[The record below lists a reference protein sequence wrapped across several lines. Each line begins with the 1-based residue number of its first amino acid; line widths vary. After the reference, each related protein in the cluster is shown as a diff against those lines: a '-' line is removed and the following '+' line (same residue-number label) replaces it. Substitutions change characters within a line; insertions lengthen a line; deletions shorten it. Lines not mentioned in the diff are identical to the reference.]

1 MDDQRLFSNA
11 ITVLGKALDFRSL
24 RHNLIVSN
32 IANMDTPRYQ
42 AKDLVF
48 EGELREALHRGENR
62 MISTHN
68 RHFPMGARDMESVKP
83 RIMYCKNLILSN
95 DLNTVDIE
103 KEMGKLAENNLMYTI
118 AAQIMGKKFEGLK
131 NAIREGGR

>member
-11 ITVLGKALDFRSL
+11 ITVLGKVLDFRSI

-48 EGELREALHRGENR
+48 EDELKGALHRGENR

-68 RHFPMGARDMESVKP
+68 RHFPMGVRDMEDVKP

-118 AAQIMGKKFEGLK
+118 AAQIMGKKLEGLK